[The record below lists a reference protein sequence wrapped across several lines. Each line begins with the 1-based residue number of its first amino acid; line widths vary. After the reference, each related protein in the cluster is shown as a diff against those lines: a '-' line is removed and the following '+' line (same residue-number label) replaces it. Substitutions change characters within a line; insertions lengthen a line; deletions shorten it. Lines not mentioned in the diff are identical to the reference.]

1 MVRQGPI
8 SNEIINLFKEK
19 NADYIILGQPTGPQD
34 EKGFTVERFEEFTQ
48 RLRKECQG
56 EIVLAMADA
65 GDCTGIKS
73 FGVLEVPNRI
83 NLALLWNFFLSRL
96 KKMGG
101 HLVNP

>member
-65 GDCTGIKS
+65 GTAPG
-73 FGVLEVPNRI
+73 
-83 NLALLWNFFLSRL
+83 
-96 KKMGG
+96 
-101 HLVNP
+101 